1 MAGRNRFSG
10 RKAIDPA
17 PGAGYDARMPQ
28 MPDTFNEAVR
38 VLATLVMSEE
48 TPRGVMMTRGANGD
62 VVVSLISG
70 DPDVPGK
77 VAYARVD
84 GRTGALTRL

>member
-1 MAGRNRFSG
+1 MGG
-10 RKAIDPA
+10 LPAIDPA
-17 PGAGYDARMPQ
+17 LSAGYDVEMAQ
-28 MPDTFNEAVR
+28 MTDAFNEAVR
-38 VLATLVMSEE
+38 VLATLVMSED
-48 TPRGVMMTRGANGD
+48 TPRGLIMTREANGD
-62 VVVSLISG
+62 VVVSLISL

>member
-1 MAGRNRFSG
+1 
-10 RKAIDPA
+10 
-17 PGAGYDARMPQ
+17 MPP
-28 MPDTFNEAVR
+28 MTEAFNEAVR

-48 TPRGVMMTRGANGD
+48 TPRGLMMTREANGD
-62 VVVSLISG
+62 VVVSLISV